1 MLGVLAGAALF
12 TGACATTAP
21 PATLAATPQALAG
34 AMQGHAV
41 VLLGEVHDNAV
52 QHRLRLDAL
61 RLRIEQGWR
70 PALAFEQFDAD
81 AQPRIERA
89 REERPR
95 DADHLI
101 DAATDRR
108 GWDWALYRPFVQ
120 LALDHELPIVAA
132 NLSRAQAMRVAREGY
147 EAVFDAAARA
157 ASGLDQLDPAV
168 VARQQADIERSHCQA
183 LPPDAVA
190 PMARAQIARDLT
202 LATAIRPYAAR
213 GVVLLTGNG
222 HVRRDAG
229 VPIWLRDLPAGAL
242 VSIGLVEVAD
252 ADDDAEDGAALAA
265 RYDVFAYTARQ
276 SRPDPCAGF
285 KAPKTKTS

>member
-1 MLGVLAGAALF
+1 ML
-12 TGACATTAP
+12 
-21 PATLAATPQALAG
+21 
-34 AMQGHAV
+34 
-41 VLLGEVHDNAV
+41 
-52 QHRLRLDAL
+52 
-61 RLRIEQGWR
+61 
-70 PALAFEQFDAD
+70 
-81 AQPRIERA
+81 
-89 REERPR
+89 
-95 DADHLI
+95 
-101 DAATDRR
+101 
-108 GWDWALYRPFVQ
+108 
-120 LALDHELPIVAA
+120 
-132 NLSRAQAMRVAREGY
+132 
-147 EAVFDAAARA
+147 
-157 ASGLDQLDPAV
+157 AV
-168 VARQQADIERSHCQA
+168 VACRKQKGENMEQGANPQADIERSHCQA

-229 VPIWLRDLPAGAL
+229 VPVWLRDLPAGAL